1 MIIELIPRGMNLK
14 EKTIW
19 AARQKIILKI
29 QFLTGDRWEI
39 YGAASIGFFSN
50 SANWGTWNLDSLPA
64 YSYCSSGHILIL
76 HTYVHLWT
84 VCCMLQWWW
93 WCSGCPLSHVY
104 ALWCCLQWC
113 NMSCWEVA
121 LLISLDSLINRGH
134 FVSHYLEQEQLLI
147 ERPSLTPRFLPRVA
161 AAAEIQNS

>member
-1 MIIELIPRGMNLK
+1 MYFDHYWQTRSVFGEYMYEILNHHEMCVLRFLSRVGPNEILVYLTFFRQNQIIMIIELIPRGMNLK

-64 YSYCSSGHILIL
+64 YSYCFSGHILTL

-84 VCCMLQWWW
+84 VCCMLQW
-93 WCSGCPLSHVY
+93 
-104 ALWCCLQWC
+104 
-113 NMSCWEVA
+113 
-121 LLISLDSLINRGH
+121 
-134 FVSHYLEQEQLLI
+134 
-147 ERPSLTPRFLPRVA
+147 
-161 AAAEIQNS
+161 

>member
-1 MIIELIPRGMNLK
+1 MIIGLIPRGMNLK

-64 YSYCSSGHILIL
+64 YSYCSSGHILTL

-84 VCCMLQWWW
+84 VICCTGDGDVL
-93 WCSGCPLSHVY
+93 G
-104 ALWCCLQWC
+104 AL
-113 NMSCWEVA
+113 
-121 LLISLDSLINRGH
+121 
-134 FVSHYLEQEQLLI
+134 
-147 ERPSLTPRFLPRVA
+147 SLTFAPCGVVCNDVTCLAEKSPRG
-161 AAAEIQNS
+161 

>member
-1 MIIELIPRGMNLK
+1 MIIGLIPRGMNLK

-64 YSYCSSGHILIL
+64 YSYSSSGHILTL
-76 HTYVHLWT
+76 HTYVILWT
-84 VCCMLQWWW
+84 VICCTGDGDVL
-93 WCSGCPLSHVY
+93 
-104 ALWCCLQWC
+104 
-113 NMSCWEVA
+113 VA
-121 LLISLDSLINRGH
+121 L
-134 FVSHYLEQEQLLI
+134 
-147 ERPSLTPRFLPRVA
+147 SLTFAPCGVVCNDVTCLAEKSPR
-161 AAAEIQNS
+161 